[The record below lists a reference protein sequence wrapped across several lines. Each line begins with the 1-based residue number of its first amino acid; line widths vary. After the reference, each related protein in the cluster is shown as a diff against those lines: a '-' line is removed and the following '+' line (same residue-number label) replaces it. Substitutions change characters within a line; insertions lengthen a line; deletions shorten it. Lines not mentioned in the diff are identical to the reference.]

1 MPFETKNDVLAWYE
15 SQERALTP
23 EFVAAIPWEEVS
35 RYELDPK
42 FLPVLLYMR
51 DVESLTD
58 MYHSEMA
65 RTPTGR
71 DPVISKFMDR
81 WATEELT
88 HAEVLD
94 RFLNEA
100 GYPTDA
106 KWSRQ
111 VHKAVSYGY
120 RINNQLIGW
129 LANAIGRS
137 FTATHMTFG
146 AVHEMS
152 TAQGYRRLI
161 KLADHP
167 VLTHI
172 LGAIIR
178 EESAHTQFYRSV
190 AKIEL
195 RDNPFAR
202 RMTRWVID
210 NYWKPV
216 GQGSVPKK
224 RTDVMVRTLFGS
236 DDGME
241 AFHNAVTRRVG
252 QLPGFDGFTRLT
264 DKLRARCMP
273 QLASPA
279 AYSTSGRIRSVS

>member
-15 SQERALTP
+15 GQERTLTP
-23 EFVAAIPWEEVS
+23 EFVDSIPWGDVS
-35 RYELDPK
+35 RYELDPR

-58 MYHSEMA
+58 MYHREMA

-71 DPVISKFMDR
+71 DPVISKFMER
-81 WATEELT
+81 WATEEIT

-106 KWSRQ
+106 KWSGQ
-111 VHKAVSYGY
+111 VHRAVSYGY
-120 RINNQLIGW
+120 RINNSLIGW

-152 TAQGYRRLI
+152 TGQGYRRLI
-161 KLADHP
+161 TLANHP
-167 VLTHI
+167 VLTYI
-172 LGAIIR
+172 LEAIIR

-202 RMTRWVID
+202 RMTRWIID

-224 RTDVMVRTLFGS
+224 RTDMMVQTLFGS
-236 DDGME
+236 DEGIE
-241 AFHNAVTRRVG
+241 AFHNAVTRRVS
-252 QLPGFDGFTRLT
+252 QLPGFDGLTRMSDT
-264 DKLRARCMP
+264 LRKIV
-273 QLASPA
+273 SPEIA
-279 AYSTSGRIRSVS
+279 